1 MSNRVDV
8 IDIAKGISILLV
20 VLGHSEFSNMW
31 YGGNVLLGL
40 FRMPLFFFLVGV
52 FFSPKGSA
60 AVFLIKKSDALLK
73 PYFVTLLSLLFVEYC
88 LSGRDFFSG
97 LIGVF
102 FGNGKTIEWTAMWFL
117 THTWLLFLVAYF
129 ISTMSGVKNSSRVV
143 KAIFLGVLFAVATI
157 SVGLFW
163 QASVR
168 LSGVDYFLPGLPFS
182 ADLLPITLVYFFLG
196 QFMREKVINFT
207 INYFFVVVA
216 LLGFMLIGLFG
227 EARLDLNRRVFT
239 EPLAAVVAA
248 LCAIYLV
255 MSFAKWLSEI
265 FWLSAVLKYFG
276 MASLFIL
283 IFHMPVEQGIHRL
296 GVKFLANQPYFLLVV
311 TYVGAISVPLLI
323 RLLFHRVP
331 LMRALYFPREYK

>member
-73 PYFVTLLSLLFVEYC
+73 PYFVTLLSLLLVEYG
-88 LSGRDFFSG
+88 LGGRDFFSG
-97 LIGVF
+97 LVGVF

-117 THTWLLFLVAYF
+117 THLWLLFGAAYLIYTALAIQKF
-129 ISTMSGVKNSSRVV
+129 SGAAKVV
-143 KAIFLGVLFAVATI
+143 FLGALFAWAAV
-157 SVGLFW
+157 SVGFFW
-163 QASVR
+163 QANVR
-168 LSGVDYFLPGLPFS
+168 LNGVDYFLPGLPFS
-182 ADLLPITLVYFFLG
+182 ADLLPITLAYFFLG

-207 INYFFVVVA
+207 MNYCLFFIA
-216 LLGFMLIGLFG
+216 LLGFVLVGLYG
-227 EARLDLNRRVFT
+227 EAKLDLNRRVFT
-239 EPLAAVVAA
+239 NPLLAVTAA

-255 MSFAKWLSEI
+255 MSLAKWLSEV
-265 FWLSAVLKYFG
+265 FWLGAVLKYFG
-276 MASLFIL
+276 MASLFVL
-283 IFHMPVEQGIHRL
+283 IFHMPVEQGLHRL
-296 GVKFLANQPYFLLVV
+296 GVEFLANQPYF
-311 TYVGAISVPLLI
+311 YW
-323 RLLFHRVP
+323 
-331 LMRALYFPREYK
+331 